1 MSEST
6 LVARGDAPFDLFVYN
21 PSASAAWAFIVLFA
35 IAGAF
40 HFIYLIY
47 LRAWF
52 FIPLVLGCVGEA
64 FGYYGRTLAHNNQ
77 RAVGPYIL
85 QLMLILASPPFLAAT
100 IYMTLGR
107 VIRTLDAEQ
116 HAVMRTKWTS
126 KLYILVDVACFVMQI
141 FGSAMQG
148 SGDAAGAAQGM
159 HIVLGGLVF
168 QLVVF
173 VLFIIMAATFHLRT
187 NREPTRI
194 SSRPGVEVLWR
205 RSMWVLYVASGLVL
219 VRNSYRI
226 AEFAD
231 QSQKI
236 AQSEAP
242 MYIFDAAL
250 MFLVTVVLAVMHP
263 GRLMRTVRKMKG
275 FPPQDDSECVPLD
288 APQRANEWTQW
299 R

>member
-173 VLFIIMAATFHLRT
+173 ILFIIMAATFHLRT

-205 RSMWVLYVASGLVL
+205 RSMWVLELYYWS
-219 VRNSYRI
+219 
-226 AEFAD
+226 
-231 QSQKI
+231 
-236 AQSEAP
+236 
-242 MYIFDAAL
+242 
-250 MFLVTVVLAVMHP
+250 
-263 GRLMRTVRKMKG
+263 
-275 FPPQDDSECVPLD
+275 
-288 APQRANEWTQW
+288 
-299 R
+299 